1 MALVFQYLDPST
13 YDIESRSKELADLY
27 NPTGF
32 DPSIILVS
40 GALDIQ
46 GIPWVIPVTYDLITM
61 AQDYIGG
68 PNWESSK
75 NPNLTDSRYRTNW
88 NQVWTIESP
97 KLAKKLSEYGFIYP
111 YVNRLGSFIYPALKN
126 SNTANNPLTDLFSG
140 FAVSDIVQ
148 RAYEINLIYS
158 GQAIAEPKRIRESVD
173 LLQQYIDKRF
183 DRRYIYKVDVG
194 RYSNGVGFYHID
206 LSSFDLRFVNLFSI
220 RA

>member
-1 MALVFQYLDPST
+1 MQVFQYLDPET
-13 YDIESRSKELADLY
+13 YDLVQRANELSAIY

-40 GALDIQ
+40 GVVEYPNYGTPLPI
-46 GIPWVIPVTYDLITM
+46 TTDLIKLV
-61 AQDYIGG
+61 QDYVGG
-68 PNWESSK
+68 VNWDSSK
-75 NPNLTDSRYRTNW
+75 NPNLTEARYRSGW
-88 NQVWTIESP
+88 
-97 KLAKKLSEYGFIYP
+97 
-111 YVNRLGSFIYPALKN
+111 NRLWFVENEQKIKSLNNLGFMVPQIARLDTFFYPALKN